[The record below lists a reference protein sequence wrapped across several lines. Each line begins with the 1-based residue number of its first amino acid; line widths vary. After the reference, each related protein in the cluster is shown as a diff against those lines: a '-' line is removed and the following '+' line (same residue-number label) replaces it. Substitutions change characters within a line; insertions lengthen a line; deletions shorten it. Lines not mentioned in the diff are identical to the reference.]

1 MVPNRAT
8 HHIMSIFHEILKFF
22 AAGVST
28 TLILYLYG
36 ELLRRRMEAYF
47 RPSQAYMMIVMDV

>member
-8 HHIMSIFHEILKFF
+8 HQIMSIFHEILKFF

-36 ELLRRRMEAYF
+36 EFLRRIEAYF

>member
-8 HHIMSIFHEILKFF
+8 HHIMSIFHQILKFF

-36 ELLRRRMEAYF
+36 EFLRRIEAYF

>member
-36 ELLRRRMEAYF
+36 EFLRGIEAYF

>member
-36 ELLRRRMEAYF
+36 EFLRRIEAYF

>member
-8 HHIMSIFHEILKFF
+8 HHIISIFHEILKFF

-36 ELLRRRMEAYF
+36 EFLRRIEAYF

>member
-36 ELLRRRMEAYF
+36 EFVRRIEAYF